1 MRRALAIALSALGL
15 MASAGVAY
23 ADPPNQGPNNHTP
36 DPNQHAVDAVCNS
49 DLPEQASDVA
59 RDHVPFC

>member
-1 MRRALAIALSALGL
+1 MRRVLAIALSALGL

-23 ADPPNQGPNNHTP
+23 ADPPNNHAP
-36 DPNQHAVDAVCNS
+36 DPNHHAVDAVCNS